1 MKNQESKHK
10 LTQNERDSLF
20 FLVYLYMRIGKVDEA
35 QLILNALKKA
45 CPEDLRTGKYQ
56 AAIALD
62 REDAE
67 AALGYLKPYLNRS
80 EIKSSDAPLLLMQA
94 KSLWMKGQENES
106 RRIIA
111 EYLTMTGEQK

>member
-20 FLVYLYMRIGKVDEA
+20 FLVYLYIRIGKNHEA
-35 QLILNALKKA
+35 RLILDALSKA
-45 CPEDLRTGKYQ
+45 CPEESRTGKYQ

-62 REDAE
+62 QEDAE
-67 AALGYLKPYLNRS
+67 AALGHLKPYLDRS
-80 EIKSSDAPLLLMQA
+80 EIKSLDAPLLLMQA
-94 KSLWMKGQENES
+94 KSLWMKGHENES
-106 RRIIA
+106 RHIIA